1 MEIFTITKK
10 VITVALVALVLFNI
24 HIANAQQLQE
34 KIDVV
39 TLNETDNTVVVDF
52 MQLEDGMFN
61 RVWLYHELHDDKSIV
76 CRAIDGKGIV
86 EISAADSKTS
96 LQGIYIK
103 ATGYLEKTL
112 QLDAQYDKEVK
123 GSLMASCQD
132 IYGDQIMDFLM
143 GIKAPTDIENDS
155 CHKSMPFCTGTI
167 YSFPAGVNTGSAQS
181 GPNYGCL
188 STRPNPVWYHM
199 KIENPGNITI
209 RMIGKRLD
217 NSPLDIDFA
226 LWGPYANPITP
237 CVAQLTAN
245 CSGNGCPNNTQN
257 PNFYPSGN
265 LHDCSFD
272 GSSVEHAHIVDGL
285 TGQYYI
291 LLITNYANAPG
302 NITFSQTAGD
312 GSTDCTILPP
322 AASSNSPVCIGNTIE
337 LNAANAPGATYLWSG
352 PNGYTSNQQNPT
364 IANAQTSYSGIYSVT
379 ITVQGIQSDP
389 ALTNVSVIA
398 PPTGT
403 LSALTPTS
411 ICQGDSI
418 HLQIVATSMG
428 PYRAVL
434 NSGSGIPSILN
445 FWQPVYTFWVYPT
458 DTTTYTLS
466 GISNSGCSGTTSG
479 SVTATVRPKPT
490 PLFNSSNPCANLT
503 TQFTDMSTVTGGSIS
518 SWLWNYGDMTT
529 TSNLQNPTH
538 VYTNANTYNVTLTIT
553 ANNGC
558 SKSVTSPV
566 QINPTPSIFAGSDIS
581 IPYGTFTS
589 LNGSVLGGSG
599 THTYLW
605 TPSDKVNNATILN
618 PNTVPL
624 GASVDFL
631 LTATDANGCQKSDD
645 LTVTIT
651 GGPLSGLVNASPS
664 EICVGESTVLNAVPS
679 GGTGIY
685 TYTWTSNPS
694 GFNSVLEDPTVSP
707 TVTTTYYLSV
717 YDNFNTIEAQTTVT
731 VNQKPIVDAGIDKTI
746 QHGTSTNLASTV
758 TGGAPQYQYSWT
770 PANVL
775 LSPNAQTTLTNNL
788 YGSTSFNLLVT
799 DSKGCK
805 QNDEMTVNI
814 AGGPL
819 QVNPIAMQPVIC
831 RNESTVLRA
840 LPSGGSN
847 EYTSYT
853 WISVPAGFNSSSP
866 EPTVTPIVSTT
877 YQVSVFDGYNTTTGY
892 VTVNVNQLP
901 VIDLIPDDPK
911 VTVISNTEI
920 GLCVFDTIPISAGNP
935 GATYLWSNGSIEQ
948 SILLATSGISFDM
961 QQYNVVVT
969 IPETGCSNTAN
980 ITASFTFSNCSYGI
994 EEIKADNRLKVYP
1007 NPSGDGIF
1015 NMLIEDLQGATK
1027 LEVYNAQGMIV
1038 YATDYM
1044 LPGIKAF
1051 REELNL
1057 GNTHKGIYFLKLS
1070 NNEAVI
1076 IQKIIIR

>member
-1 MEIFTITKK
+1 MKSFTFRIK
-10 VITVALVALVLFNI
+10 IIAVALAALAFFNF
-24 HIANAQQLQE
+24 HDAYAQQLQVNH
-34 KIDVV
+34 DVV
-39 TLNETDNTVVVDF
+39 TLNTADNKVVVDF
-52 MQLEDGMFN
+52 LQLEDGLFN
-61 RVWLYHELHDDKSIV
+61 RVWLYHELLDDKSIV
-76 CRAIDGKGIV
+76 CKAIDGKGIV
-86 EISAADSKTS
+86 EITSADSKTS
-96 LQGIYIK
+96 LQGIYNK

-132 IYGDQIMDFLM
+132 IYGDQVMDFIM
-143 GIKAPTDIENDS
+143 GIKAPTDIQNDS
-155 CHKSMPFCTGTI
+155 CHKSLPFCTGTI
-167 YSFPAGVNTGSAQS
+167 YSFPAGVNTGNGQS

-188 STRPNPVWYHM
+188 GSTPNPVWYHM
-199 KIENPGNITI
+199 KIEDPGDITI
-209 RMIGKRLD
+209 RMVGKKL
-217 NSPLDIDFA
+217 NNTSLDIDFA
-226 LWGPYANPITP
+226 LWGPYANPVTP

-245 CSGNGCPNNTQN
+245 CSSCPNNTSN

-265 LHDCSFD
+265 LHDCSYD
-272 GSSVEHAHIVDGL
+272 GSSVEHAHIVGGQ
-285 TGQYYI
+285 TGQYFI
-291 LLITNYANAPG
+291 LLITNYSNVAG
-302 NITFSQTAGD
+302 NITFSQTAGN

-322 AASSNSPVCIGNTIE
+322 AASSNSPVCFGNTIQ
-337 LNAANAPGATYLWSG
+337 LNAANAPGATYQWTG
-352 PNGYTSNQQNPT
+352 PNGFTSSQQNPT
-364 IANAQTSYSGIYSVT
+364 ITNAQAINSGVYSVT

-389 ALTNVSVIA
+389 AITNVNVIA

-403 LSALTPTS
+403 LSALTPTT

-418 HLQIVATSMG
+418 QLQIVATSLG

-434 NSGSGIPSILN
+434 NSGSGIPTIIN
-445 FWQPVYTFWVYPT
+445 FWQPTHTFWVYPN
-458 DTTTYTLS
+458 DTVTYTLS
-466 GISNSGCSGTTSG
+466 DISNSGCSGTTSG
-479 SVTATVRPKPT
+479 SVTATVKPKPT
-490 PLFNSSNPCANLT
+490 PLFNSSNPCANLS

-518 SWLWNYGDMTT
+518 SWSWNFGDLTA

-538 VYTNANTYNVTLTIT
+538 VYTNANTYNVTLSIT

-558 SKSVTSPV
+558 SKSITAPV
-566 QINPTPSIFAGSDIS
+566 LINPTPSVFAGSDVS

-618 PNTVPL
+618 PTTVAL

-651 GGPLSGLVNASPS
+651 GGPLSGVVNASPS

-685 TYTWTSNPS
+685 TYSWTSNPP
-694 GFNSVLEDPTVSP
+694 GFTSTIEDPTVTP

-731 VNQKPIVDAGIDKTI
+731 VNQKPVVNAGEDKTI
-746 QHGTSTNLASTV
+746 PHGTATSLASTV
-758 TGGAPQYQYSWT
+758 TGGVSPYQYAWT

-775 LSPNAQTTLTNNL
+775 VTPNAQTTLTNNL

-799 DSKGCK
+799 DAKGCE
-805 QNDEMTVNI
+805 QTDEMTVNI

-831 RNESTVLRA
+831 RNESTLLKA

-853 WISVPAGFNSSSP
+853 WTSVPAGFNSTSA
-866 EPTVTPIVSTT
+866 EPTVTPTVTTT
-877 YQVSVFDGYNTTTGY
+877 YQVDVFDGYNTTTGY
-892 VTVNVNQLP
+892 VTVTVNQLP

-911 VTVISNTEI
+911 VTVISPSEI

-935 GATYLWSNGSIEQ
+935 GSTYLWSNGSIDQ

-961 QQYNVVVT
+961 QQYNVIVT
-969 IPETGCSNTAN
+969 NPETGCSNTAN

-1007 NPSGDGIF
+1007 NPSGNGIF
-1015 NMLIEDLQGATK
+1015 NMLIEDLKGTTK
-1027 LEVYNAQGMIV
+1027 VDVYNAQGLIV
-1038 YATDYM
+1038 YSTDYM
-1044 LPGIKAF
+1044 LVGNKVF

-1057 GNTHKGIYFLKLS
+1057 GNAQKGIYFLKLS

>member
-1 MEIFTITKK
+1 MKQQLLSGSIIRFSLAILFLGIFTLSSSAQEVISRDGTSFLKVDLTKYSSFANSLIVSEFDQLNNAKVAVSEEASTIYLYPYDIDLAELKLDVSNIIADAETKDLKLNSKEKELITD
-10 VITVALVALVLFNI
+10 LL
-24 HIANAQQLQE
+24 
-34 KIDVV
+34 
-39 TLNETDNTVVVDF
+39 
-52 MQLEDGMFN
+52 
-61 RVWLYHELHDDKSIV
+61 
-76 CRAIDGKGIV
+76 
-86 EISAADSKTS
+86 
-96 LQGIYIK
+96 
-103 ATGYLEKTL
+103 
-112 QLDAQYDKEVK
+112 KE
-123 GSLMASCQD
+123 Q
-132 IYGDQIMDFLM
+132 YGDRLIDYSTRGVLDTQ
-143 GIKAPTDIENDS
+143 NDS
-155 CHKSMPFCTGTI
+155 CHLSTPFCTGTI
-167 YSFPAGVNTGSAQS
+167 YSFPAGTNTTAQS
-181 GPNYGCL
+181 GPNYNCL
-188 STRPNPVWYHM
+188 NTRPNPAWYHL
-199 KIENPGNITI
+199 KILDPGPIAIYMYSTPS
-209 RMIGKRLD
+209 R
-217 NSPLDIDFA
+217 DIDFC
-226 LWGPYANPITP
+226 LWGPYADPITP
-237 CVAQLTAN
+237 CPMTNTNGGLTGSKVVDCSYSPNPTETAN
-245 CSGNGCPNNTQN
+245 IPNGQ
-257 PNFYPSGN
+257 
-265 LHDCSFD
+265 
-272 GSSVEHAHIVDGL
+272 

-291 LLITNYANAPG
+291 LVITNFSNQPC
-302 NITFSQTAGD
+302 NITFQQNSGTGT
-312 GSTDCTILPP
+312 TDCTILPP
-322 AASSNSPVCIGNTIE
+322 AASSNSPVCIGETIQ
-337 LNAANAPGATYLWSG
+337 LNAANAPGASYQWSG
-352 PNGYTSNQQNPT
+352 PNGFISNQQNPT
-364 IANAQTSYSGIYSVT
+364 IANAQTNNTGIYSVT

-389 ALTNVSVIA
+389 SITDVSVVP
-398 PPTGT
+398 PPTAT
-403 LSALTPTS
+403 LTSLTPTT
-411 ICQGDSI
+411 ICQGDSVQ
-418 HLQIVATSMG
+418 LQISATSSG

-434 NSGSGIPSILN
+434 NSGTGIPTIIN
-445 FWQPVYTFWVYPT
+445 FWQPIHTFWVYPT
-458 DTTTYTLS
+458 DTTTYSLS
-466 GISNSGCSGTTSG
+466 DISNSACSGTTSG
-479 SVTATVRPKPT
+479 SVTVTVKPKPT
-490 PLFNSSNPCANLT
+490 PLFNSSNPCANLST
-503 TQFTDMSTVTGGSIS
+503 LFTDMSTVTGGSVS
-518 SWLWNYGDMTT
+518 SWSWNFGDLTA

-538 VYTNANTYNVTLTIT
+538 VYTNANTYNVILTIT

-558 SKSVTSPV
+558 SKSVTTPV
-566 QINPTPSIFAGSDIS
+566 LINPTPSVFAGSDVS

-651 GGPLSGLVNASPS
+651 GGPLSGVVNASPS

-685 TYTWTSNPS
+685 TYSWTSNPP
-694 GFNSVLEDPTVSP
+694 GFTSVIEDPTVAP

-717 YDNFNTIEAQTTVT
+717 YDNFNTIVAQTTVT
-731 VNQKPIVDAGIDKTI
+731 VNQKPAVDAGIDKTI
-746 QHGTSTNLASTV
+746 PHGTATSLASSV
-758 TGGAPQYQYSWT
+758 TGGASPYQYAWT

-775 LSPNAQTTLTNNL
+775 VTPTAQTTLTNNL

-799 DSKGCK
+799 DSKGCE

-819 QVNPIAMQPVIC
+819 QVNPIAMQPIIC

-853 WISVPAGFNSSSP
+853 WTSVPAGFNSTTP
-866 EPTVTPIVSTT
+866 EPTVTPTVSTT
-877 YQVSVFDGYNTTTGY
+877 YQVDVFDGYNTTTGY
-892 VTVNVNQLP
+892 VTVTVNQLP

-969 IPETGCSNTAN
+969 NPETGCVNTAN
-980 ITASFTFSNCSYGI
+980 ITASFTFTNCSYGI

-1015 NMLIEDLQGATK
+1015 NMLIEDLRGVTK
-1027 LEVYNAQGMIV
+1027 VEVYNAQGMIV
-1038 YATDYM
+1038 FSTDYM
-1044 LPGIKAF
+1044 LTGTKVF

-1057 GNTHKGIYFLKLS
+1057 GNTQKGIYFLKLS